1 MPSRLDGGIQSCPR
15 ARTRSSAYAGFPD
28 DVRVEDCH
36 IVVPE
41 LPGIRF
47 EGKSDLHEVV
57 RRLAQ

>member
-1 MPSRLDGGIQSCPR
+1 LR
-15 ARTRSSAYAGFPD
+15 AAPLQPYGGFPD

-41 LPGIRF
+41 LPGIRL
-47 EGKSDLHEVV
+47 EGKSDLYEVV